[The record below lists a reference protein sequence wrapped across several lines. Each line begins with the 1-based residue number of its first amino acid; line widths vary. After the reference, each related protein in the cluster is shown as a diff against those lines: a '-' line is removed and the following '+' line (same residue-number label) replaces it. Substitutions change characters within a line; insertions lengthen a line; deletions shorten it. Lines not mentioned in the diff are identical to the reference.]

1 MPAGHSRASGR
12 FSQSPGT
19 KPIARRTAGARA
31 SRARSA
37 AHGCSTRPGPGFRIS
52 RCLRRVAS
60 TVFADANCSSV
71 LSTYILVSHV
81 VGRPLQ
87 EVVSSTGPTT
97 ANRSLPCDRGPTR
110 RDRGQR
116 HPAPDSDRGV
126 TVPADSRPG
135 TKPPAF
141 FRRYREDRTVR
152 SVAGTASG
160 RRLRPGTSER
170 GRSSLPARRPRAPSG
185 GGWSDR
191 TPPEPARPAMLPIP
205 RAVSGVSRQARARI
219 DLLRQPRR
227 PPAPAFVRLRPA
239 DAAYRARTGPSARGR
254 ARGPSELPRSATPA
268 SSPARAQSPACGRG
282 PAARLHGRGPG
293 RRRVPGRGRG
303 VCRNDRD
310 EDYFRILKSGCKVE
324 QLQHHSAERPPS
336 ASNVPSP
343 SRWWWVTA

>member
-97 ANRSLPCDRGPTR
+97 ANRSLPCDRGPNR
-110 RDRGQR
+110 GDRGQR

-227 PPAPAFVRLRPA
+227 PPAPAFVRLRPPSSGGRGVSGTHGA
-239 DAAYRARTGPSARGR
+239 ERAGPSAWAVGIAALGDSGFVPR
-254 ARGPSELPRSATPA
+254 AGAIPGLRPWTRCSPSWARPRPAPRS
-268 SSPARAQSPACGRG
+268 G
-282 PAARLHGRGPG
+282 PRSRRLPKRPG
-293 RRRVPGRGRG
+293 
-303 VCRNDRD
+303 
-310 EDYFRILKSGCKVE
+310 
-324 QLQHHSAERPPS
+324 
-336 ASNVPSP
+336 
-343 SRWWWVTA
+343 